1 MAATRI
7 ISMHT
12 GKGKSPAVSLTE
24 RIDYILNPAKTDGG
38 RWVTS
43 CGCDPA
49 TAAAEMLLTR
59 QLYRNAGGRQPPG
72 NKEVL
77 AYHIR
82 QAFKPG
88 EIPPGGRQPD
98 RPGTGRT
105 LHQGPVSICGGNPC

>member
-88 EIPPGGRQPD
+88 EIPRRTP
-98 RPGTGRT
+98 TG
-105 LHQGPVSICGGNPC
+105 